1 MLKIDVDQITR
12 IVIVEP
18 EGHLSQQDF
27 EALAKQV
34 DPLIIAH
41 GNLKGVIIHA
51 SSFPGWDSFAAL
63 VAHFQFAKGHHKQV
77 SKVALC
83 TDSLFGSLVEKLA
96 EHFVAAEIKHFPY
109 AELSQAKL
117 WISQ

>member
-1 MLKIDVDQITR
+1 MLKIDLDQQNRT
-12 IVIVEP
+12 VLLEP

-34 DPLIIAH
+34 DPLIMAA
-41 GNLKGVIIHA
+41 GNLNGVLIHTRF
-51 SSFPGWDSFAAL
+51 FPGWDSFAAL
-63 VAHFQFAKGHHKQV
+63 VAHFQFAKGHHQHV
-77 SKVALC
+77 RKVALC

-96 EHFVAAEIKHFPY
+96 EHFVAAEIKHFLY
-109 AELSQAKL
+109 AELNQAKL